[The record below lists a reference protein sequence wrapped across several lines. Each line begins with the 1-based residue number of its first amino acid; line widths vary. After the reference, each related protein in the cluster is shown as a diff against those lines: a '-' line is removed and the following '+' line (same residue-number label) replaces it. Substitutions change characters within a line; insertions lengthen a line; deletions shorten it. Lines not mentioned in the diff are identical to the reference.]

1 RARRSWRQRRHD
13 IRLRRNPR
21 AELGVLHPA
30 QRRRQQW
37 CDEWRQLIGVAH
49 LLSPSRAPD
58 LRPLHPM

>member
-1 RARRSWRQRRHD
+1 M
-13 IRLRRNPR
+13 
-21 AELGVLHPA
+21 LHPA